1 MHTISEI
8 QLDKLLSTPFK
19 SAQEA
24 QISLS
29 IASLKYIS
37 DYGLD
42 SSGNMKIVQINSTYY
57 DASSAT
63 TKDVSLNIPF
73 ISLINLP
80 SLNMKNISVD
90 FDITIE
96 SQTIIT
102 QDITH
107 SNIQTY
113 GYITYGY
120 ITSGNLEINKPKY
133 KVHIDSINEKPL
145 GLLMLYDF
153 INTNRNIIRPAIGSA
168 NVTLKSIFG

>member
-1 MHTISEI
+1 MHTISEL
-8 QLDKLLSTPFK
+8 QLDKLLLTPFK

-24 QISLS
+24 QIELS
-29 IASLKYIS
+29 MASLKYIS

-80 SLNMKNISVD
+80 SLNMKNIGVD

-102 QDITH
+102 QDITQ
-107 SNIQTY
+107 SNIQ
-113 GYITYGY
+113 TYGY
-120 ITSGNLEINKPKY
+120 ITSGNLEIKKPKY

-153 INTNRNIIRPAIGSA
+153 INTNRDIIRPATGSA